1 MLLRW
6 LAVLFASVFLVGC
19 LLPAVRAA
27 VQDAGTGMGA
37 DGGTDTSGSKD
48 ETAYA
53 DMVLLN
59 GAIYT
64 MDAARSWAQALAI
77 KNGKLIYVGTTSGA
91 RRFCNERTKV
101 VDLAGK
107 MVLPGLHDTHVH
119 LIDGGVEANHCDLAR
134 IETKEGVLSKIA
146 QYAAAHPD
154 AQWIRGGGWIQ
165 PIFPDGNPQAAD
177 LDKVVPDRPVYL
189 ESQDH
194 HSAWANSKALSIA
207 GITAQTADP
216 KDGHIE
222 RKKGTQEP
230 SGTLREGAMELVAD
244 HLPKLTAQDY
254 EDGLKRAVKFAH
266 QLGITSIQD
275 AAVDEELLKTYAAAD
290 RRGDLN
296 LKVVT
301 ALRVVPEQGL
311 AQVDKFVEQR
321 KQFDGKLVRV
331 RAVKIF
337 IDGVIEDHTAALLE
351 PYTDKPKSRGNLL
364 FTEKEFADLVA
375 KLVANNFQ
383 VHVHAIGDGGVHT
396 ALNGFAGV
404 AAPSREK
411 QLRHHIAHLELVDE
425 DDIARFR
432 TLSVSPNVQAYWAQR
447 DKYISELTEPFVGKK
462 RSQRLYPIKKLA
474 DCGAV
479 LTAGS
484 DWPVS
489 SLNPFDAIE
498 VAITRKREGDKSGE
512 SWLPDLRTDLE
523 TMLAAYTIGGAY
535 VNHEDDLTGSLEVG
549 KAADLIVVDRDL
561 FAIAPEEIHSTQA
574 EMTVLDGRVV
584 YERKATPTA
593 P

>member
-1 MLLRW
+1 MLRW
-6 LAVLFASVFLVGC
+6 LAVLVASLCLVGW
-19 LLPAVRAA
+19 LGPALRAA
-27 VQDAGTGMGA
+27 AEEGQSQLV
-37 DGGTDTSGSKD
+37 
-48 ETAYA
+48 YA

-64 MDAARSWAQALAI
+64 MDASRSWAQALAI
-77 KNGKLIYVGTTSGA
+77 KDGKLIYVGTTSGA
-91 RRFCNERTKV
+91 RRYCSDATKV
-101 VDLAGK
+101 VDLDGK

-134 IETKEGVLSKIA
+134 LETKEAVLAKVAEYASA
-146 QYAAAHPD
+146 HPAAA
-154 AQWIRGGGWIQ
+154 WIRGGGWVL

-177 LDKVVPDRPVYL
+177 LDKVVADRPVYL

-207 GITAQTADP
+207 GITAQTVDP

-222 RKKGTQEP
+222 RKKGSQEP
-230 SGTLREGAMELVAD
+230 SGTLREGAMQLVAD
-244 HLPKLTAQDY
+244 HLPKLTTQDY
-254 EDGLKRAVKFAH
+254 EDGLRRAVKLAH
-266 QLGITSIQD
+266 RLGITSIQD

-290 RRGDLN
+290 QRDDLN

-301 ALRVVPEQGL
+301 ALRVIPEQGL
-311 AQVDKFVEQR
+311 VQVDKFVEQR
-321 KQFDGKLVRV
+321 KQFDGKLVKV
-331 RAVKIF
+331 RSVKIF

-351 PYTDKPKSRGNLL
+351 PYTDRPKSHGNLL
-364 FTEKEFADLVA
+364 FTGKEFADLVA
-375 KLVANNFQ
+375 KLVENNFQ

-396 ALNGFAGV
+396 ALDGFAAV
-404 AAPSREK
+404 AALSREK
-411 QLRHHIAHLELVDE
+411 RLRHHIAHLELVDQ

-432 TLSVSPNVQAYWAQR
+432 TLGVSPNVQAYWAQR

-462 RSQRLYPIKKLA
+462 RSQRLYPIKPLA

-498 VAITRKREGDKSGE
+498 VAITRKREGDKTGD
-512 SWLPDLRTDLE
+512 SWLPELRTDLE

-535 VNHEDDLTGSLEVG
+535 VNHEDDQTGSLEVG
-549 KAADLIVVDRDL
+549 KAADLIVIDRDL
-561 FAIAPEEIHSTQA
+561 FGVEPEEIHATKV
-574 EMTVLDGRVV
+574 ELTVLDGRVV
-584 YERKATPTA
+584 YDRRAA
-593 P
+593 AD